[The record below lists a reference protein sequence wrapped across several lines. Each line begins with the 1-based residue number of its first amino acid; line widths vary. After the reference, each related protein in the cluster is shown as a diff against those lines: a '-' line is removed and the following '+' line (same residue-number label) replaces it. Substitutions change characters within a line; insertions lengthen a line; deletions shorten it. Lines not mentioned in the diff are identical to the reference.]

1 MFGHRSDGRRIK
13 GLDPLFYAIPHLM
26 PKRTDAHVFTEM
38 DVEMT
43 QLDRYVKEKR
53 AELPDVSHMSVLLTA
68 MGRVLGEV
76 PQLNRFV
83 VGRRIFARKYISVC
97 FNILSEV
104 GPDDPREDI
113 IEIHYEDGDNVK
125 SVTEK
130 VAKSTRDAKEAAA
143 AAAKTTSGADK
154 LLKFFFHLPNFIL
167 SWLIRTILWFDRR
180 GMLLKSIIDLSP
192 FHASAYLTNMASLGM
207 NSVFHHIYDAGTVSM
222 FLAMGKREFTPV
234 YGRHGL
240 EKTVRTMKLRFTVD
254 ERVCSG
260 YVFSRAFKLFDKYL
274 TNPELLEEPMQ
285 HKEDIA

>member
-1 MFGHRSDGRRIK
+1 MKQKIVLMDGATGTRLWALAEAA
-13 GLDPLFYAIPHLM
+13 GYAKAPVWTYNLTHPELVAQVAAEYIAAGSTLLCSNTFAANGPEVARV
-26 PKRTDAHVFTEM
+26 PG
-38 DVEMT
+38 MT
-43 QLDRYVKEKR
+43 V
-53 AELPDVSHMSVLLTA
+53 
-68 MGRVLGEV
+68 GEV
-76 PQLNRFV
+76 V
-83 VGRRIFARKYISVC
+83 AAGVRI
-97 FNILSEV
+97 
-104 GPDDPREDI
+104 
-113 IEIHYEDGDNVK
+113 
-125 SVTEK
+125 
-130 VAKSTRDAKEAAA
+130 AKEAAA

-285 HKEDIA
+285 HKEDIK